1 MIFGSSPSSRPFS
14 VFGEL
19 LPIRGASASSSGG
32 NTLRVRSAALA
43 DLDAIIGLHIAARN
57 AQHRGFVPEHE
68 LAEIAASPGGR
79 RHRPNAPHLDHPAR
93 LTVRLGIAACG
104 YPALA
109 VRLG

>member
-1 MIFGSSPSSRPFS
+1 
-14 VFGEL
+14 
-19 LPIRGASASSSGG
+19 
-32 NTLRVRSAALA
+32 
-43 DLDAIIGLHIAARN
+43 
-57 AQHRGFVPEHE
+57 VPEHE